1 VRFGWKKLA
10 RRTVRAGEVVADNV
24 PDATWRHDLKNQLGV
39 IVGYAELIQQGLDE
53 SNPLRN
59 DVEEI
64 LRAAQHALRLVR
76 QLESAD

>member
-39 IVGYAELIQQGLDE
+39 IVGYAELIQQRLDP
-53 SNPLRN
+53 SNPLRSEV
-59 DVEEI
+59 DEI
-64 LRAAQHALRLVR
+64 MRAAQHALMLVR
-76 QLESAD
+76 KLESAE

>member
-1 VRFGWKKLA
+1 M
-10 RRTVRAGEVVADNV
+10 GEHV

-39 IVGYAELIQQGLDE
+39 IVGYAELIQQGLDR
-53 SNPLRN
+53 SNPLRS

-64 LRAAQHALRLVR
+64 MRAAQHALMLVR

>member
-1 VRFGWKKLA
+1 MKGV
-10 RRTVRAGEVVADNV
+10 GEHV

-39 IVGYAELIQQGLDE
+39 IVGYAELIQQGLDR
-53 SNPLRN
+53 SNPLRS

-64 LRAAQHALRLVR
+64 MRAAQHALMLVR